1 MFEEIPI
8 THDPKGTKVALLA
21 GGTSGERDISLNS
34 AKGAMGALTEAGYQV
49 TQLDPANKDDLKT
62 LIDSDFDVAFLAL
75 HGKGGED
82 GSMQGFLQT
91 IGIPYTC
98 SDVWGSAVSIDKT
111 RAKVFYEKDGI
122 PTPKSTVVKREDLS
136 DGGRGLFDDASPIGE
151 KSAQAPA
158 IRKEL
163 HDMATVITAELGQKV
178 AVKAATEGSSI
189 GVFIVEGADAVAD
202 ALEEALRIDD
212 KVLLEQYIAGREFTC
227 VVGGA
232 GERAQALPV
241 IEIVPK
247 NDFYDIESKYAPG
260 GCEHICPA
268 PITEGQ
274 TEAIQKYAVM
284 AQKALGAGGFARTDF
299 LLDDKGEP
307 WALETNTIPGMTATS
322 LLPDAAEVAGISFP
336 QLVTLMVQMA
346 FDAAN

>member
-1 MFEEIPI
+1 MFEEIAI
-8 THDPKGTKVALLA
+8 THNPSDTKVALLA
-21 GGTSGERDISLNS
+21 GGTSGEREISLNS
-34 AKGAMGALTEAGYQV
+34 AKGAMGALTEAGYNV
-49 TQLDPANKDDLKT
+49 VQLDPANKADLKR
-62 LIDSDFDVAFLAL
+62 LIDEDFDVVFLAL

-91 IGIPYTC
+91 IGLPYTC

-111 RAKVFYEKDGI
+111 KAKVFYEHDGI
-122 PTPKSTVVKREDLS
+122 PTPKSLVATRE
-136 DGGRGLFDDASPIGE
+136 GLFDADSSVE
-151 KSAQAPA
+151 ERSRQAEDV
-158 IRKEL
+158 RKNL
-163 HDMATVITAELGQKV
+163 HDQAAAITAQLGQKV

-189 GVFIVEGADAVAD
+189 GVFIVQGTDEVAD

-212 KVLLEQYIAGREFTC
+212 KVLLEQFIPGREFTC
-227 VVGGA
+227 VVGGS
-232 GERAQALPV
+232 GENAQALPV

-260 GCEHICPA
+260 GCKHICPA
-268 PITEGQ
+268 PITEEQ
-274 TEAIQKYAVM
+274 TAAIQKYAVM
-284 AQKALGAGGFARTDF
+284 AQKALGVGGFARTDF
-299 LLDDKGEP
+299 LLDEEGNP

-346 FDAAN
+346 FDAAK

>member
-1 MFEEIPI
+1 MFEEIAI
-8 THDPKGTKVALLA
+8 THIPADTKVALLA
-21 GGTSGERDISLNS
+21 GGTSGEREISLNS
-34 AKGAMGALTEAGYQV
+34 GKGALGALTEAGYQV
-49 TQLDPANKDDLKT
+49 IEIDPANKEDLKA
-62 LIDSDFDVAFLAL
+62 LIDGGFDVAFLAL

-91 IGIPYTC
+91 IGLPYTC

-122 PTPKSTVVKREDLS
+122 PTPKSLVATRN
-136 DGGRGLFDDASPIGE
+136 GLFAKDMSVAE
-151 KSAQAPA
+151 LSAQAGEA
-158 IRKEL
+158 RKDL
-163 HDMATVITAELGQKV
+163 HAQAAAITAQLGQKV

-189 GVFIVEGADAVAD
+189 GVFIVEGTDAVAE

-212 KVLLEQYIAGREFTC
+212 KVLLESYVNGREFTC
-227 VVGGA
+227 VVGGS
-232 GERAQALPV
+232 GETAQALPV

-268 PITEGQ
+268 PITEEQ
-274 TEAIQKYAVM
+274 TAAIQKYAVA
-284 AQKALGAGGFARTDF
+284 AQNALGVGGFARTDF
-299 LLDDKGEP
+299 LLDENGDP

-336 QLVTLMVQMA
+336 QLVTLMIQMA
-346 FDAAN
+346 LDAAS